1 VTEAV
6 RKRLERA
13 ALAAHAAKEERVTVA
28 TGALVELLAAV
39 QDVAVIRRVCGLAAT
54 WVGVEPESDIG
65 ARAVGVLRR
74 QLWDVRK
81 GRL

>member
-1 VTEAV
+1 MTEAV

-13 ALAAHAAKEERVTVA
+13 ALAAHAAKAERVTVG

-39 QDVAVIRRVCGLAAT
+39 QDVAVIRRLCGLAAT
-54 WVGVEPESDIG
+54 WVGVEPASHIG
-65 ARAVGVLRR
+65 ARAVDALRR